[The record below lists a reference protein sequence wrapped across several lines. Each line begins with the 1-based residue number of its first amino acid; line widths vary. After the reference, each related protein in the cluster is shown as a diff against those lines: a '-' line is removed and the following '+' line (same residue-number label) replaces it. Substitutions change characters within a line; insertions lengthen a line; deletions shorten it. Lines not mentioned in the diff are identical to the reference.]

1 MRINRNLRL
10 TWIKHCC
17 SKNSQESEGSLGT
30 EGVSSRQV
38 LLMKC
43 TLLIE
48 HLEEKALL
56 WKQKCCQLAGQV
68 CLGVCWLIAKE
79 EMQRGPTFCP
89 AYRSGKGCKSPP
101 IFLLLRRWKNKWI
114 QDSCQ
119 SSQWVDVT
127 EFFVCTV
134 LGEITKNNSFSKT
147 HLVFQI

>member
-1 MRINRNLRL
+1 MNRNLRL

-68 CLGVCWLIAKE
+68 RLGVCWLIAKE
-79 EMQRGPTFCP
+79 EVQRGPTFC
-89 AYRSGKGCKSPP
+89 RP
-101 IFLLLRRWKNKWI
+101 I
-114 QDSCQ
+114 
-119 SSQWVDVT
+119 
-127 EFFVCTV
+127 V
-134 LGEITKNNSFSKT
+134 LGRVINRHPFFYCSEDGKT
-147 HLVFQI
+147 NGFRTAASPLNELMLLNFLFVQFLEKLQKTTAFPRLI